1 VQRIDSRSAFFA
13 ALALGAA
20 LWWAGVPEAK
30 ELRPWGGG
38 TTPALVLKD
47 LEGREHRL
55 DDYQGKVVVVNFWA
69 TWCEPCRDEMP
80 SFNRLKARFGNAP
93 FAIVAVNLA
102 EGEARIGEFLKRV
115 PVDFPVLL
123 DRDGSVSKAWRAR
136 LLPYTVVLDPQQRIR
151 YTALGEL
158 DWSAPEVEAR
168 LRKLLP
174 AR

>member
-1 VQRIDSRSAFFA
+1 MPRIRPVHALLG
-13 ALALGAA
+13 ALALGVAVC
-20 LWWAGVPEAK
+20 WISSAGAK
-30 ELRPWGGG
+30 ELRPWIGGA
-38 TTPALVLKD
+38 TPALVLKD
-47 LEGREHRL
+47 LDGQEHRL
-55 DDYQGKVVVVNFWA
+55 TDYRGKVLVVNFWA

-80 SFNRLKARFGNAP
+80 SFNRLKARFGDAP
-93 FAIVAVNLA
+93 FAIVAINMA
-102 EGEARIGEFLKRV
+102 EGEARIGDFLKKF

-158 DWSAPEVEAR
+158 DWSAPEIEAN